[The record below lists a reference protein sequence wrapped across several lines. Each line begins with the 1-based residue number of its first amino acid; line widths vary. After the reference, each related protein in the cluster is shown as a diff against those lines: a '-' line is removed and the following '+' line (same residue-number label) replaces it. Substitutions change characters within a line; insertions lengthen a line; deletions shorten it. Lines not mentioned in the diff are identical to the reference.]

1 MTTTLRDERDWRA
14 LSRQMALSRAEDEAR
29 QRLHLAE
36 DEPLPFNYRWEH
48 VRRVVQMALWLA
60 DETGADRDTVEAAAW
75 LHDICKSEPN
85 HGAAGAAEAQ
95 WLLPQTDF
103 PREKVP
109 AVVDAIARHVG
120 LRRPKNAPPLTPV
133 ETAVLWDADKLTK
146 LGVGVLAYN
155 LSMRQFDGL
164 SLAERRQ
171 DLRRFTVD
179 VLSKTVTSMNTA
191 PARRLAEERYRSM
204 VTTLDLWESED
215 DEL

>member
-1 MTTTLRDERDWRA
+1 MAKALTDERSWRA
-14 LSRQMALSRAEDEAR
+14 LSRHMALSRAEDEAR
-29 QRLHLAE
+29 QRLQLAE

-48 VRRVVQMALWLA
+48 VQRVVQMATWLA

-85 HGAAGAAEAQ
+85 HGAAGAAEAL

-103 PREKVP
+103 PREKVL

-164 SLAERRQ
+164 SLAERRAE
-171 DLRRFTVD
+171 LRKFTVE
-179 VLSKTVTSMNTA
+179 VLSKTVASMNTA
-191 PARRLAEERYRSM
+191 PARRLAEERYRTM